1 MSEFFA
7 DAAPHR
13 PTRPVRTVLTDLVNV
28 DARWR
33 SVDAQ
38 LAEVREG
45 EDVRRREQEVA
56 AARRARVAA
65 DQAVAEDEGR
75 LQRMQQDA
83 AKLRARRRDDIA
95 GLKAVVDVE
104 RRRDLSH
111 DLAVAERRLA
121 EVEQAIESEERARR
135 AAADSD
141 GSDGSASDASGASP
155 AVEQALTALD
165 DARRR
170 QESRERELSG
180 QCDSLQ
186 EHSTALRADL
196 PDPVLRRY
204 ERAEK
209 ENGVGAAVLS
219 GAVCRACFMGLDRA
233 SLTEVLEAPADA
245 PAGCPECGTMLLPDT
260 EG

>member
-1 MSEFFA
+1 MSEFF
-7 DAAPHR
+7 AAPHR

-45 EDVRRREQEVA
+45 EEVRRREQEVA

-95 GLKAVVDVE
+95 GLKTVVDVE

-135 AAADSD
+135 AAADSA
-141 GSDGSASDASGASP
+141 GSASGASR
-155 AVEQALTALD
+155 ALEQALTALD

-245 PAGCPECGTMLLPDT
+245 PAGCPECGTMLLPGT

>member
-1 MSEFFA
+1 MSEFF
-7 DAAPHR
+7 AAPHR

-135 AAADSD
+135 AAADSA
-141 GSDGSASDASGASP
+141 GTAGNASGASQ

>member
-1 MSEFFA
+1 MSEFF
-7 DAAPHR
+7 AAPHR

-141 GSDGSASDASGASP
+141 GSAGSASGASR
-155 AVEQALTALD
+155 ALEQALTALD